1 MEYWNAGSV
10 IDLIKITGRKLNEF
24 EIASIAQAVLRGFEY
39 LHSRKL
45 IHRDIKAGNILLDI
59 DGHAKIAD
67 FGVSAQIN
75 HTYDNSKTF
84 IGTPWW
90 MSPDVLTHSDYNSKT
105 DIWSLGITVIEIAEG
120 EPPYSNLKMKLAM
133 LKIIKD
139 PPKGMTDPSL
149 WSKEMNNFVSRCL
162 TVDPNK
168 RPTAQELL
176 RDPFIEQYA
185 KGPALLSEL
194 VDNWIKEIE
203 EYRHNKNEDVED
215 ENEYNPA
222 NSIYIYDNG
231 NTVIRHSNS
240 SIVYNKRSD
249 KAPQDEVSK
258 NAEID
263 AEPFFMKHFRE
274 HGINCEDK
282 EQEKKYV
289 QNFFNDFEEKAKFAY
304 DNFVDNQKEE
314 SKIPHVDLEEI
325 HANQIIQIDDQMI
338 LDRLPNNKD
347 QELFH
352 KKNYIGEDILFNEE
366 TDLIEEEKNF
376 IDYERKNSTNSNK
389 IDSIRKLTQMKY
401 LSETNAISQKSN
413 NLNNY
418 DR

>member
-1 MEYWNAGSV
+1 MEYCNAGSV

-24 EIASIAQAVLRGFEY
+24 EIASIAQAVLRGLEY

-120 EPPYSNLKMKLAM
+120 EPPYSNLKMRLAM
-133 LKIIKD
+133 LKIIND

-162 TVDPNK
+162 TVVPDK

-176 RDPFIEQYA
+176 KDPFIEQYA

-203 EYRHNKNEDVED
+203 EYRHNKNEDVEE
-215 ENEYNPA
+215 ENEYNPE

-231 NTVIRHSNS
+231 NTVIRHSNG
-240 SIVYNKRSD
+240 SIVYNKRGSNG
-249 KAPQDEVSK
+249 PQDEVSK
-258 NAEID
+258 NAEAN

-274 HGINCEDK
+274 HGINWEDK

-289 QNFFNDFEEKAKFAY
+289 QNFFNDYEDKAKFAY
-304 DNFVDNQKEE
+304 DNFIDNNKEE
-314 SKIPHVDLEEI
+314 SKIPNVDLTEV
-325 HANQIIQIDDQMI
+325 NV
-338 LDRLPNNKD
+338 
-347 QELFH
+347 
-352 KKNYIGEDILFNEE
+352 
-366 TDLIEEEKNF
+366 
-376 IDYERKNSTNSNK
+376 NK
-389 IDSIRKLTQMKY
+389 IMQIGDAIIRDRIPNAKDSDLLKAK
-401 LSETNAISQKSN
+401 
-413 NLNNY
+413 
-418 DR
+418 